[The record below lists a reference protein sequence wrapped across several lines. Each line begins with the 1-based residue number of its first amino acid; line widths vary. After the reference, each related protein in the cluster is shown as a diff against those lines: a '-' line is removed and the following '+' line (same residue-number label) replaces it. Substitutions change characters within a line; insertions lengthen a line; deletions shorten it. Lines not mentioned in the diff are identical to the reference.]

1 MAKRRVSLVVGGAAL
16 LALAASAGAQSPW
29 TLTIKPNTNPLVVG
43 VCTPVRLELA
53 NASGKDAPRN
63 AAGMLLSIADF
74 DMSVAAAPAA
84 AVVGRYDGAN
94 AWSACACP
102 GSSGAMATIT
112 ATYPAR
118 SLNPKALVA
127 GVSFQSSITVP
138 VAAAGNSG
146 VPVGCEKLKTTTA
159 RITTATAFAR
169 RARRRRA
176 MDRHAHLGCGYASDW
191 RLHRAQARSA

>member
-1 MAKRRVSLVVGGAAL
+1 MTTRRVSPVVGVAAL
-16 LALAASAGAQSPW
+16 LALGASAGAQSPW

-63 AAGMLLSIADF
+63 AAGMSLSIADF

-84 AVVGRYDGAN
+84 AVVGRYDGAS
-94 AWSACACP
+94 AWSACACR
-102 GSSGAMATIT
+102 GSAGAMATIT

-127 GVSFQSSITVP
+127 GVSFQSSITIP
-138 VAAAGNSG
+138 LSAAQGTSNPQA
-146 VPVGCEKLKTTTA
+146 
-159 RITTATAFAR
+159 
-169 RARRRRA
+169 
-176 MDRHAHLGCGYASDW
+176 CGA
-191 RLHRAQARSA
+191 